1 MTKTAAARKKGRM
14 SIASRL
20 GVPVLFMIGI
30 FVGEKAF
37 QPAGLLRTYLDA
49 GFFFFAGLFLVR
61 FFDVLILAWYAH
73 QEKPFPLP
81 VLLHSLVLA
90 VFNIVILFAILKN
103 VLHVNLTPYLAT
115 SAVLTMVVGLAFQGV
130 MGNVFSGMSLHFTK
144 TLGRG
149 DWVAIGTH
157 EGVVLD
163 TNWRETRILDRNSN
177 IVIIPNAVIATERI
191 INYSRPDHRTAL
203 HFSFKISASAPAGEV
218 LEALLE
224 SARDCTHVLK
234 EPSPKAYLASYDE
247 TGLSYILK
255 FWIEDFGLKDIILT
269 EVGRLA
275 WYKLRRRGIQVAVSW
290 TDRVRELADA
300 IGAARPAGGILDQ
313 AQGRLEDTSAVERTA
328 AVLLASS
335 FLRDQEG
342 EGRLMVG
349 DEDLHSLATRVH
361 RSIYAKGEVLCRQGE
376 KGTSC
381 YVVGR
386 GRVHGQI
393 VYEEGGKK
401 FVTEFAVGPGGI
413 FGEMSLFTGLPRTAT
428 GIVTEESELVKIEA
442 HDFAVLLEHNAELA
456 EVIAEMVTARNA
468 QNKEFLKKI
477 KELSE
482 KDIEHGTNK
491 KSVLE
496 YLKNFV
502 RSLKK

>member
-1 MTKTAAARKKGRM
+1 
-14 SIASRL
+14 
-20 GVPVLFMIGI
+20 
-30 FVGEKAF
+30 
-37 QPAGLLRTYLDA
+37 
-49 GFFFFAGLFLVR
+49 
-61 FFDVLILAWYAH
+61 
-73 QEKPFPLP
+73 
-81 VLLHSLVLA
+81 
-90 VFNIVILFAILKN
+90 
-103 VLHVNLTPYLAT
+103 
-115 SAVLTMVVGLAFQGV
+115 

-177 IVIIPNAVIATERI
+177 VVIFPNAVIATERI

-203 HFSFKISASAPAGEV
+203 HFPLKISASAPAGDV

-247 TGLSYILK
+247 TGLSYTLK

-300 IGAARPAGGILDQ
+300 IEAARPVGGAPNQ
-313 AQGRLEDTSAVERTA
+313 ARGRIEDSSAVKRTA
-328 AVLLASS
+328 AILLASS

-349 DEDLHSLATRVH
+349 DEDLDALATHVR

-381 YVVGR
+381 FVVGR
-386 GRVHGQI
+386 GRIHGEI
-393 VYEEGGKK
+393 VYEESGKK
-401 FVTEFAVGPGGI
+401 FISEFAVGPGGI

-428 GIVTEESELVKIEA
+428 GIVTEESELVEINS
-442 HDFAVLLEHNAELA
+442 HDFAVLLERNPELA
-456 EVIAEMVTARNA
+456 EVIAEMIAARNA